1 MSATDKK
8 YDTLVVEGLGNE
20 VPRVIGE
27 MRVAAWASGHALDAK
42 LEMEDFIRE
51 LSYGVVDDP
60 QQEAIELMERQ
71 KWA

>member
-1 MSATDKK
+1 MSTAEKK

-20 VPRVIGE
+20 VPRAIGE
-27 MRVAAWASGHALDAK
+27 GRVAAWSSGHALDDK

-51 LSYGVVDDP
+51 LSYGDIEDP
-60 QQEAIELMERQ
+60 QQAAIELMRRQ

>member
-1 MSATDKK
+1 METKF
-8 YDTLVVEGLGNE
+8 DTLVVEGMSNE

-27 MRVAAWASGHALDAK
+27 MRVSAWSSGHALDEK

-51 LSYGVVDDP
+51 LSYGDVEDP
-60 QQEAIELMERQ
+60 QQAAIELMERQ

>member
-1 MSATDKK
+1 MKAMETK
-8 YDTLVVEGLGNE
+8 YDTLVVEGMNNE

-27 MRVAAWASGHALDAK
+27 LRVAAWASGHALDAK

-51 LSYGVVDDP
+51 LSYGDIEDP
-60 QQEAIELMERQ
+60 QQAALELMERQ

>member
-1 MSATDKK
+1 MNAMETK
-8 YDTLVVEGLGNE
+8 YDTLVVEGMNSE

-27 MRVAAWASGHALDAK
+27 LRLAAWSSGHALDEK

-51 LSYGVVDDP
+51 LSYGDIEDP
-60 QQEAIELMERQ
+60 QQSAIELMERQ

>member
-1 MSATDKK
+1 MNAMETK
-8 YDTLVVEGLGNE
+8 YDTLVVEGMGNE

-27 MRVAAWASGHALDAK
+27 GRMVAWSSGNALDEK

-51 LSYGVVDDP
+51 LSYGDVEDP
-60 QQEAIELMERQ
+60 QQAAIELMERQ

>member
-1 MSATDKK
+1 MKAMETK
-8 YDTLVVEGLGNE
+8 YDTLVVEGMNNE

-27 MRVAAWASGHALDAK
+27 LRVAAWASGHALDAK

-51 LSYGVVDDP
+51 LSYGDIEDT
-60 QQEAIELMERQ
+60 QQAALELMERQ